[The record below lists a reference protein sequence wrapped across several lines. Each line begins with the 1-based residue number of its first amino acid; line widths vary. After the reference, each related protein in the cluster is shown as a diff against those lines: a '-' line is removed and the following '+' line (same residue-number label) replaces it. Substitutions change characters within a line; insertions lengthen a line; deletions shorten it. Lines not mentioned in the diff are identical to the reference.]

1 MHKSTSGKVVLR
13 VVAALVGAFVFAVV
27 IVSHAPRAS
36 RAQTSKCP
44 AEFQEQSSG
53 PLTNGSTLCQTAT
66 GRTCTFQLNLCVNQ
80 PEAGCTPTNLRKRN
94 IHATGSCGKVG
105 KVHVK
110 ASGTGSPCGAFA
122 GVTAKTKKHG
132 TRMGTC
138 TIKAKAGAGLEKIT
152 LTCQPASSPCS
163 TSTTTTTTV
172 FSTTSTSGPPPA
184 NSLSFT
190 TTAGTTSCGGAG
202 FSTPAS
208 QPFSGATYSD
218 TGCTALLDNLGT
230 SCLYIG
236 GGAGSGVPP
245 GATPAGATSYLSI
258 GPGNTLV
265 ASNGTNTNRDCTKGS
280 STTSSHCI
288 NAGTCSGG
296 PTPGAT
302 CFSATGCG
310 TGGTCTGPNPDAS
323 CTTDADCG
331 GTASSC
337 QPVESCFFGPPLAI
351 PYPTV
356 PALSTC
362 VLNVIAT
369 DASGTN
375 DPATGAASVDI
386 PLVSRV
392 YLTGNGTAPCPQCK
406 CGTPPCSGSGA
417 TGCNAGPNAGG
428 ACFTNST
435 TGNPATENTT
445 HDCPPQA
452 GGGLFNGALSVDLN
466 PLTTGSASMTSAGG
480 MFCPNQ
486 THAGVFGR
494 ANAQCFTETGSP
506 AGDLTDGMPHAAT
519 EGTVFCI
526 PQTANQTVNLVAD
539 LPGPGATSL
548 PGMAQ
553 LHF

>member
-1 MHKSTSGKVVLR
+1 MHTSTSGKVVLR

-36 RAQTSKCP
+36 RAQSSACP
-44 AEFQEQSSG
+44 AEFQEQTSG
-53 PLTNGSTLCQTAT
+53 PLTNGSTFCQTAT
-66 GRTCTFQLNLCVNQ
+66 GRKCMVQLQLCVNQ
-80 PEAGCTPTNLRKRN
+80 PEAGCTPTNLKKKN
-94 IHATGSCGKVG
+94 IHARGSCGKVG

-110 ASGTGSPCGAFA
+110 ANGTGSPCGAFA
-122 GVTAKTKKHG
+122 GVTVKTKKHG
-132 TRMGTC
+132 TRTGTC
-138 TIKAKAGAGLEKIT
+138 TVKAKAGSDIERIT
-152 LTCQPASSPCS
+152 IACQPESSPCS

-208 QPFSGATYSD
+208 APFSGAIHSD
-218 TGCTALLDNLGT
+218 TGCTTLIDDLGT

-236 GGAGSGVPP
+236 GGSANGVPP
-245 GATPAGATSYLSI
+245 GSTPAGATSYLDI

-265 ASNGTNTNRDCTKGS
+265 ASNGTGSNRDCTKGS

-288 NAGTCSGG
+288 NANA
-296 PTPGAT
+296 PQP
-302 CFSATGCG
+302 
-310 TGGTCTGPNPDAS
+310 S
-323 CTTDADCG
+323 CTSDADCG
-331 GTASSC
+331 GTGGSC
-337 QPVESCFFGPPLAI
+337 QPVESCLFGPPLAI
-351 PYPTV
+351 PYASV

-362 VLNVIAT
+362 VINVIAT

-392 YLTGNGTAPCPQCK
+392 YLTGNGTAPCPQCN

-417 TGCNAGPNAGG
+417 TGCNAGPLVGG
-428 ACFTNST
+428 PCTTNTT
-435 TGNPATENTT
+435 TGNPATANTT
-445 HDCPPQA
+445 HDCPPEE
-452 GGGLFNGALSVDLN
+452 GMGLFSGALSVDLN
-466 PLTTGSASMTSAGG
+466 PLTTGSASMTSATG
-480 MFCPNQ
+480 MFCPGQ
-486 THAGVFGR
+486 SHAGAFGQ
-494 ANAQCFTETGSP
+494 ATTQCITETGSP

-519 EGTVFCI
+519 EATVFCI
-526 PQTANQTVNLVAD
+526 PATTNGTVNLVAD

-553 LHF
+553 LR

>member
-36 RAQTSKCP
+36 RAQSSACP
-44 AEFQEQSSG
+44 AEFQEQTSG
-53 PLTNGSTLCQTAT
+53 PLTNGSTFCQTAT
-66 GRTCTFQLNLCVNQ
+66 GRKCMVQLQLCVNQ
-80 PEAGCTPTNLRKRN
+80 PEAGCTPTNLKKKN
-94 IHATGSCGKVG
+94 IHARGSCGKVG

-110 ASGTGSPCGAFA
+110 ANGTGSPCGAFA

-132 TRMGTC
+132 TRTGTC
-138 TIKAKAGAGLEKIT
+138 TVKAKAGSDIERIT
-152 LTCQPASSPCS
+152 IACQPESSPC
-163 TSTTTTTTV
+163 
-172 FSTTSTSGPPPA
+172 SGPPPA

-208 QPFSGATYSD
+208 APFSGAIHSD
-218 TGCTALLDNLGT
+218 TGCTTLIDDLGT

-236 GGAGSGVPP
+236 GGSANGVPP
-245 GATPAGATSYLSI
+245 GSTPAGATSYLDI

-265 ASNGTNTNRDCTKGS
+265 ASNGTGSNRDCTKGS

-288 NAGTCSGG
+288 NANA
-296 PTPGAT
+296 PQP
-302 CFSATGCG
+302 
-310 TGGTCTGPNPDAS
+310 S
-323 CTTDADCG
+323 CTSDADCG
-331 GTASSC
+331 GTGGSC
-337 QPVESCFFGPPLAI
+337 QPVESCLFGPPLAI
-351 PYPTV
+351 PYASV

-362 VLNVIAT
+362 VINVIAT

-428 ACFTNST
+428 ACSTNST

-466 PLTTGSASMTSAGG
+466 PLTTGSASMTSADG

-553 LHF
+553 LR